1 MNKIETGRH
10 AYLIICHNNFQ
21 LLCKLLTA
29 IDDKRN
35 DIFVHIDKKTKSVP
49 YSQLKASVQQA
60 TLTFIKRRK
69 VDWGGDSQ
77 ISVELSLL
85 EAAVQKPHSYYHLLS
100 GVDFPL
106 RSQDA
111 IHAFFEKNKGKQF
124 IRLDHNATRVSEF
137 EDRIRYYYPLQ
148 NRIGRNRGKFVAIC
162 ERVQTFLLR
171 LQKLMQIDRLR
182 RCPLEI
188 KKGSQWFSITH
199 DLALE
204 LLGNHTIIR
213 RYFRHSFCADE
224 LFIATLAYASPYQN
238 DIVDN
243 DMRMIDWSRG
253 NPYTYRI
260 DDYEMLSSSGKIF
273 ARKFDETLDM
283 EIIMKLSSKIQ
294 REKSLKHTIF

>member
-1 MNKIETGRH
+1 MNKLETKRH

-21 LLCKLLTA
+21 ILCKLLTA
-29 IDDKRN
+29 IDDERN
-35 DIFVHIDKKTKSVP
+35 DIYVHIDKKTKTVP
-49 YSQLKASVQQA
+49 YSQLKSSVRQA

-77 ISVELSLL
+77 ISVELALL

-106 RSQDA
+106 WSQDT
-111 IHAFFEKNKGKQF
+111 IHSFFQENIGKEF
-124 IRLDHNATRVSEF
+124 IRLDHNKKRMSEF
-137 EDRIRYYYPLQ
+137 QDRIRYYYPLQ
-148 NRIGRNRGKFVAIC
+148 NRIGRNRGKYVAIC
-162 ERVQTFLLR
+162 ERVQTFLLK
-171 LQKLMQIDRLR
+171 LQKLMQINRLK

-204 LLGNHTIIR
+204 LLGKRAIIR
-213 RYFRHSFCADE
+213 KYFRHSFCADE
-224 LFIATLAYASPYQN
+224 LFLATLAYASPYHD

-243 DMRMIDWSRG
+243 DLRMIDWSRG

-260 DDYEMLSSSGKIF
+260 DDYEMLISSEKIF
-273 ARKFDETLDM
+273 ARKFDETIDM
-283 EIIMKLSSKIQ
+283 EIIIKLFSKIQ
-294 REKSLKHTIF
+294 GVKV